1 MAGKEIDAT
10 TASATAAAKDGGEGE
25 YMDIKMMIDA
35 EKGRTGGMSISAVST
50 AKHYNDAGD
59 LPLHV
64 ALKNKAEWKY
74 VRACLEAFPDGA
86 KQPNA

>member
-10 TASATAAAKDGGEGE
+10 AASATAAATDAGLKNGAS
-25 YMDIKMMIDA
+25 YLAIQMMIDA
-35 EKGRTGGMSISAVST
+35 YPDG
-50 AKHYNDAGD
+50 AKQKNDAGD

-64 ALKNKAEWKY
+64 ALKNKAEWKC

-86 KQPNA
+86 KQPNE